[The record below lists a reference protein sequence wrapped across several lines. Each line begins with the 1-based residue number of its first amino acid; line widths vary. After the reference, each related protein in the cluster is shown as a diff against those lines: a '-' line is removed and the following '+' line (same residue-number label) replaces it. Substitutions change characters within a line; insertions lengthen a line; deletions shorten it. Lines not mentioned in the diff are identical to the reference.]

1 MRKVTAITTAA
12 MAFAM
17 LTALATFAKADEKDW
32 NHGGFYAGVVG
43 GYSTTALQTQGLD
56 LAGTGAFGG
65 AVLGIGTVVNGTY
78 YGLEVDGMLRDIKPT
93 VGDGSSSIS
102 FSNAWMATG
111 RARIGLPIGPALLYA
126 TGGVAV
132 TESKLAA
139 TGFGSDQAY
148 VLGAVGG
155 GGIELITLTNMAIR
169 VEALHFAMPAET
181 FSIQG
186 VDASIKQSETV
197 ARVGVIFRLN

>member
-1 MRKVTAITTAA
+1 MRKITTAA

-17 LTALATFAKADEKDW
+17 LTAIAGFAKADETW

-43 GYSTTALQTQGLD
+43 GYNTTALKAEGID
-56 LAGTGAFGG
+56 FAGSGAFGG
-65 AVLGIGTVVNGTY
+65 AVLGIGVVSGGTY
-78 YGLEVDGMLRDIKPT
+78 YGLEVDGMLRDIKPSVTDTGGT
-93 VGDGSSSIS
+93 VT

-111 RARIGLPIGPALLYA
+111 RVRVGLPIGPALLYA
-126 TGGVAV
+126 TGGAAV

-155 GGIELITLTNMAIR
+155 GGIELITLANMAVR
-169 VEALHFAMPAET
+169 VEALHYAMPAET
-181 FSIQG
+181 FSLSG
-186 VDASIKQSETV
+186 VEASVKQSETV
-197 ARVGVIFRLN
+197 ARVGIVFKLQ